1 MKRSQ
6 DSKALKS
13 ILILGSALSLTLS
26 VGGFT
31 GQRQPGAEPRLSS
44 IKNSGK
50 ERRRISIESQVA
62 HAEQPARRVSNKTW
76 LLQPEVF
83 DYLSA
88 GGKRA
93 ALSLNGLARNGLAP
107 RAPSRQSS
115 FVIETTPGDNI
126 RVNDPSMDEAGST
139 NSETSIAVNGQNIIV
154 SFNDAAFFDIAGYS
168 FSTDGGN
175 TFKHRRIPTP
185 DKGFGDSFGDG
196 VVAYGPNGELYYSTI
211 ADDRN
216 FTIFVGVAKSTNNG
230 STFSEVADA
239 STSADNDT
247 DFQDKPWVGVDR
259 SPTSSF
265 KGNVYSTWTD
275 FTQSNGSF
283 INCSRSTNGGDSF
296 KKPVAISAKDGTNI
310 VQGSMSAVS
319 PNGDLYVA
327 YSDRHTSTTG
337 GISVAK
343 STDGGATFGAPKSVA
358 HFIAIRTVTGGG
370 NVRTNS
376 DPWIVVD
383 KNGVVHIA
391 YDATPAP
398 GSDRSDIFYT
408 RSTDGGATFS
418 APKKVNDDGTSTTQ
432 IFPSIAAAADGTLGI
447 KWWDRRNDAAND
459 GLTDVYMS
467 ISRDGG
473 ASFEKNFRVTNQN
486 WVFGPVESGLASGYH
501 GDYDG
506 IAADGNNFFLSW
518 SDERNGDPDAYFAE
532 VPVARDA
539 NLPDFNIS
547 SLKAFD
553 SVLQGQ
559 PVDFDFMTS
568 TAGVPGPLTLTAS
581 PAISGLSYAFANA
594 SINPGDP
601 ARLTV
606 STTAA
611 ATPGTYVITVAATG
625 QGLTR
630 KTEFRIEVLDSHRS
644 FGAPRNITKT
654 PGFSFMRSGLKED
667 TVGTLHIAFD
677 DDTSNVT
684 ESDVYYS
691 RSTDGGLTYSPRKKI
706 SSGNPLGFNSTL
718 ALDANGA
725 VYVAWTGFN
734 EGQLAS
740 QLGLEVYLSKSTDGG
755 NTFSSP
761 VGISSTS
768 QRADLANI
776 AIDKSGNVMA
786 TYLEVSTSSP
796 KLFAARSSNGGAS
809 FSTRVQVSQ
818 SGEVLS
824 GLGGPIAFDSTG
836 AAYVVYSNLAASL
849 PTINLAIASDGQRF
863 STSKVISD
871 ASVAA
876 FAANLALDRSDN
888 LYVTFYNRGFTFP
901 FFSREVMLIRSTDHG
916 NTFRPQ
922 IDASNT
928 FGESTIPFLILGKS
942 GEVNLVW
949 QDTEDD
955 DAGDPFLSRSTD
967 GGIAFTAPINLSANL
982 GTTTF
987 ATGASDLNG
996 NIVTAWVDDS
1006 PANPDIFSVALGGL
1020 PAPAPDFALVFNPT
1034 EVVVSRASTVI
1045 IGAFIS
1051 RPGGF
1056 AGNVTVTIPDVS
1068 ALKIKLKGEAT
1079 MSTTGEFVSFKLKL
1093 KAGGPTGLQDIT
1105 FTARDNTGRVR
1116 NATLT
1121 LFILS
1126 AVE

>member
-1 MKRSQ
+1 MKRAQ
-6 DSKALKS
+6 NRNALKS
-13 ILILGSALSLTLS
+13 ILILGLAMALTFNVVASN
-26 VGGFT
+26 
-31 GQRQPGAEPRLSS
+31 GQRQPGGEPRLSP
-44 IKNSGK
+44 IKTGGN
-50 ERRRISIESQVA
+50 ERRRISIESQMA
-62 HAEQPARRVSNKTW
+62 LAEQPPRRAPDKTW

-107 RAPSRQSS
+107 RSPSRQSS
-115 FVIETTPGDNI
+115 FVMQTTPGDNI
-126 RVNDPSMDEAGST
+126 RVNDPSMDESGST
-139 NSETSIAVNGQNIIV
+139 NSETSVAVSGQNIIV
-154 SFNDAAFFDIAGYS
+154 SFNDASFFDIAGYS

-175 TFKHRRIPTP
+175 TFKHQRIPTP

-216 FTIFVGVAKSTNNG
+216 GTIFVGVAKSTDSG
-230 STFSEVADA
+230 ATFSAVADA
-239 STSADNDT
+239 STTADNDT

-259 SPTSSF
+259 SPASPF

-283 INCSRSTNGGDSF
+283 INCSRSTTGGESF
-296 KKPVAISAKDGTNI
+296 KKPVAISTKDGSNV
-310 VQGSMSAVS
+310 VQGSMPALS
-319 PNGDLYVA
+319 PNGDLFVA
-327 YSDRHTSTTG
+327 YTDRHTNTAG
-337 GISVAK
+337 GISIVK
-343 STDGGATFGAPKSVA
+343 STDGGATFGEPKSVA
-358 HFIAIRTVTGGG
+358 KFIQIRTVTGGG

-376 DPWIVVD
+376 NPWIVVD

-408 RSTDGGATFS
+408 RSTDGGSTFS
-418 APKKVNDDGTSTTQ
+418 APKRVNDDSTSTTQ
-432 IFPSIAAAADGTLGI
+432 IFPSIAATADGTLGI
-447 KWWDRRNDAAND
+447 KWWDRRNDPVND

-473 ASFEKNFRVTNQN
+473 ASFEKNFRITNQN

-518 SDERNGDPDAYFAE
+518 SDERNGDPDAYFAQ

-547 SLKAFD
+547 SVKVFD
-553 SVLQGQ
+553 SVIQGQ
-559 PVDFDFMTS
+559 PVDFNFATS
-568 TAGVPGPLTLTAS
+568 TAGVSGSLTLTAS
-581 PAISGLSYAFANA
+581 PAISGLSYTFANA

-606 STTAA
+606 STTS
-611 ATPGTYVITVAATG
+611 ATPPGTYLISVAATG

-630 KTEFRIEVLDSHRS
+630 KTGFRIEVLGSQSS
-644 FGAPRNITKT
+644 FGAPHNITKT

-667 TVGTLHIAFD
+667 AAGTLHIAFD

-684 ESDVYYS
+684 ESDVYYCK
-691 RSTDGGLTYSPRKKI
+691 STDGGVTYSPRKKL
-706 SSGNPLGFNSTL
+706 SSGAPLGFNSTL
-718 ALDANGA
+718 ALDANGD

-740 QLGLEVYLSKSTDGG
+740 QSGLEVYLAKSTDGG

-776 AIDKSGNVMA
+776 AVDKNGNVVA

-809 FSTRVQVSQ
+809 FSTPVQVSQ
-818 SGEVLS
+818 SSEVLS

-849 PTINLAIASDGQRF
+849 PTINLAIASDGQHF
-863 STSKVISD
+863 STSKVVSD
-871 ASVAA
+871 SSIAA
-876 FAANLALDRSDN
+876 FAANLAVDRSDN
-888 LYVTFYNRGFTFP
+888 LYVTFYNRGLTFP
-901 FFSREVMLIRSTDHG
+901 FFSREVMLIKSTDHG
-916 NTFRPQ
+916 NTFRSQ

-928 FGESTIPFLILGKS
+928 FGESTLPFLILGKS

-955 DAGDPFLSRSTD
+955 DQGDPFLSRSTD
-967 GGIAFTAPINLSANL
+967 GGIAFTTPVNLSANL
-982 GTTTF
+982 GAASF
-987 ATGASDLNG
+987 ACGASDANG

-1006 PANPDIFSVALGGL
+1006 AANPDIFSVALGGL
-1020 PAPAPDFALVFNPT
+1020 AAPAPDFALVFNPT
-1034 EVVVSRASTVI
+1034 RIQVRRGSSIVI
-1045 IGAFIS
+1045 SAFIS

-1056 AGNVTVTIPDVS
+1056 AGNVTVTAPDLS
-1068 ALKIKLKGEAT
+1068 ALKIKLKGSDT
-1079 MSTTGEFVSFKLKL
+1079 KSTTGEFVSFTFKLKG
-1093 KAGGPTGLQDIT
+1093 GGPTGAQQIILS
-1105 FTARDNTGRVR
+1105 ARDDNGNVR

-1121 LFILS
+1121 LLIS
-1126 AVE
+1126 

>member
-1 MKRSQ
+1 MKRAHNRR
-6 DSKALKS
+6 ALKA
-13 ILILGSALSLTLS
+13 ILILGLATALTLN
-26 VGGFT
+26 VGAFT
-31 GQRQPGAEPRLSS
+31 GQRQPSGEPRLSS
-44 IKNSGK
+44 IKNAGK
-50 ERRRISIESQVA
+50 ERRRISIESQIA
-62 HAEQPARRVSNKTW
+62 LAEQPARRAANKAW

-83 DYLSA
+83 DDLSA

-107 RAPSRQSS
+107 RAPSRRSG
-115 FVIETTPGDNI
+115 FVMQTAPGDNI

-139 NSETSIAVNGQNIIV
+139 NSETSIAVNGQNIVV

-175 TFKHRRIPTP
+175 TFKHQRIPTP
-185 DKGFGDSFGDG
+185 DKGFGDSYGDG

-211 ADDRN
+211 ADDRH
-216 FTIFVGVAKSTNNG
+216 FTIFVGVAKSTDNG
-230 STFSEVADA
+230 ATFSEVADA
-239 STSADNDT
+239 STSADSDT
-247 DFQDKPWVGVDR
+247 DFQDKPWVGVDH
-259 SPTSSF
+259 SPTSPF

-283 INCSRSTNGGDSF
+283 INCSRSTNGGESF
-296 KKPVAISAKDGTNI
+296 KKPVAISAKDGSNI
-310 VQGSMSAVS
+310 VQGSMPAVS

-327 YSDRHTSTTG
+327 YTDHHFNTAG
-337 GISVAK
+337 GISIVK

-358 HFIAIRTVTGGG
+358 KFIEIRTVSGGG

-376 DPWIVVD
+376 FPWIVVD
-383 KNGVVHIA
+383 KNSVVHIA

-418 APKKVNDDGTSTTQ
+418 LPRRVNDDSTSTTQ
-432 IFPSIAAAADGTLGI
+432 IMPSIAAAADGTLGI
-447 KWWDRRNDAAND
+447 KWWDRRNDPAND

-473 ASFEKNFRVTNQN
+473 ASFEKNFRITNQN

-518 SDERNGDPDAYFAE
+518 SDERNGDPDAYFTG

-547 SLKAFD
+547 SLKLFD
-553 SVLQGQ
+553 SVIQGQ
-559 PVDFDFMTS
+559 PVDFDFATS
-568 TAGVPGPLTLTAS
+568 TAGLPGPLTLTAS
-581 PAISGLSYAFANA
+581 PAIGGLSYTFANA

-606 STTAA
+606 STTS
-611 ATPGTYVITVAATG
+611 ATAPGTYLVSVAAMG

-630 KTEFRIEVLDSHRS
+630 KSEFRIEVLDSHRS

-654 PGFSFMRSGLKED
+654 PGFSFMRNGLKED
-667 TVGTLHIAFD
+667 AAGTLHIAFD
-677 DDTSNVT
+677 DDTMNVT
-684 ESDVYYS
+684 ESDAYYS
-691 RSTDGGLTYSPRKKI
+691 KSTDGGATYSPRIKL
-706 SSGNPLGFNSTL
+706 SSGALGFNSTL

-768 QRADLANI
+768 QHADLANI
-776 AIDKSGNVMA
+776 AVDKNGNVLA

-809 FSTRVQVSQ
+809 FSTPVQVSQ
-818 SGEVLS
+818 PSEVLS
-824 GLGGPIAFDSTG
+824 GLGGPIAFDSAG
-836 AAYVVYSNLAASL
+836 AAYVVYSNLAVSL
-849 PTINLAIASDGQRF
+849 PTINLAIASDGQHF

-871 ASVAA
+871 ASIAA
-876 FAANLALDRSDN
+876 FASNLAVDRSDN
-888 LYVTFYNRGFTFP
+888 LYVTFYNRGFTAP
-901 FFSREVMLIRSTDHG
+901 FFSREVILIKSTDHG
-916 NTFRPQ
+916 NAFRPQ

-928 FGESTIPFLILGKS
+928 FGESTIPFVILGKS

-955 DAGDPFLSRSTD
+955 DQGDPFLSRSTD
-967 GGIAFTAPINLSANL
+967 GGIAFTAPVNLSANL
-982 GTTTF
+982 GAAAF
-987 ATGASDLNG
+987 VSGASDVNG

-1034 EVVVSRASTVI
+1034 EVEVSRASTVT
-1045 IGAFIS
+1045 IGVFIS

-1056 AGNVTVTIPDVS
+1056 AGNVTVTAPDVS
-1068 ALKIKLKGEAT
+1068 TLKIKLKGADT
-1079 MSTTGEFVSFKLKL
+1079 KSTTGEFVSFNLKL
-1093 KAGGPTGLQDIT
+1093 KGGGPTGIHDIT
-1105 FTARDNTGRVR
+1105 FSARDDAGRVR

-1121 LFILS
+1121 LFIFS
-1126 AVE
+1126 AE

>member
-1 MKRSQ
+1 MV
-6 DSKALKS
+6 
-13 ILILGSALSLTLS
+13 LTLT
-26 VGGFT
+26 VGAFT
-31 GQRQPGAEPRLSS
+31 LQRNPRGEPRLSS
-44 IKNSGK
+44 INNIEK
-50 ERRRISIESQVA
+50 ERRRSSIESQIA
-62 HAEQPARRVSNKTW
+62 LAEQPIRRAQNKAW

-93 ALSLNGLARNGLAP
+93 ALSLNGLARSGPAP
-107 RAPSRQSS
+107 GSQSRQSS
-115 FVIETTPGDNI
+115 LVTQAALGDNI

-139 NSETSIAVNGQNIIV
+139 NSETSIAVNGQNIVV
-154 SFNDAAFFDIAGYS
+154 SFNDASFFDIAGYS

-175 TFKHRRIPTP
+175 TFKHQRIPTP
-185 DKGFGDSFGDG
+185 DKGFGDSYGDG

-216 FTIFVGVAKSTNNG
+216 FTIFVGVAKSTDNG
-230 STFSEVADA
+230 ATFSAVVDA

-259 SPTSSF
+259 SPASPF

-283 INCSRSTNGGDSF
+283 INCSRSTSGGESF
-296 KKPVAISAKDGTNI
+296 KKAVTISPKDGSDL
-310 VQGSMSAVS
+310 VQGSMPAVS

-327 YSDRHTSTTG
+327 YTDRHTNTAG
-337 GISVAK
+337 GISVVK
-343 STDGGATFGAPKSVA
+343 STDGGATFGEPKSA
-358 HFIAIRTVTGGG
+358 AKFIEIRTVSGGG

-376 DPWIVVD
+376 FPWIVVD

-418 APKKVNDDGTSTTQ
+418 APRRVNDDGASTTQ

-447 KWWDRRNDAAND
+447 KWWDRRNDPVND

-473 ASFEKNFRVTNQN
+473 ASFEKNFRITNQN
-486 WVFGPVESGLASGYH
+486 WMFGPVESGLASGYH

-518 SDERNGDPDAYFAE
+518 SDERNGDPDAYFTE

-547 SLKAFD
+547 SLKLFD
-553 SVLQGQ
+553 SVIQGQ
-559 PVDFDFMTS
+559 PVDFDFATS
-568 TAGVPGPLTLTAS
+568 TLGVSGPLTLTAS
-581 PAISGLSYAFANA
+581 PAISGLSYTFANA
-594 SINPGDP
+594 SINPGAS

-611 ATPGTYVITVAATG
+611 TAPGSYLIAVAAAG

-630 KTEFRIEVLDSHRS
+630 KTAFRIEVLDSNRS
-644 FGAPRNITKT
+644 FGAPRNITRT

-667 TVGTLHIAFD
+667 AAGTIHVAFD
-677 DDTSNVT
+677 DDTANVT

-691 RSTDGGLTYSPRKKI
+691 KSTDGGVTYSARKKI
-706 SSGNPLGFNSTL
+706 SLGALGFNSTL
-718 ALDANGA
+718 ALDANGS

-776 AIDKSGNVMA
+776 AVDKNGNILA
-786 TYLEVSTSSP
+786 TYIEVSTSNP

-809 FSTRVQVSQ
+809 FSTPVQVSQ
-818 SGEVLS
+818 ASEVLS
-824 GLGGPIAFDSTG
+824 GLGGPIAFDSAG
-836 AAYVVYSNLAASL
+836 AAYVVYSNLAVSL
-849 PTINLAIASDGQRF
+849 PTINLAIASDGQHF
-863 STSKVISD
+863 SASKVISD

-876 FAANLALDRSDN
+876 FASNIAVDGNGN
-888 LYVTFYNRGFTFP
+888 LYVTFYNRAFSAP
-901 FFSREVMLIRSTDHG
+901 FFSREVVLIRSTDHG

-922 IDASNT
+922 IDASNN
-928 FGESTIPFLILGKS
+928 FGESTIPFVILGKS

-949 QDTEDD
+949 EDTEDD
-955 DAGDPFLSRSTD
+955 EQGDPFLARSTD
-967 GGIAFTAPINLSANL
+967 GGIAFTPPINLSANL
-982 GTTTF
+982 GAAAF
-987 ATGASDLNG
+987 ANGASNVNG
-996 NIVTAWVDDS
+996 DIIVAWVDDS
-1006 PANPDIFSVALGGL
+1006 PANPDIFGVALGGL
-1020 PAPAPDFALVFNPT
+1020 PAPAPDFALIFNPT
-1034 EVVVSRASTVI
+1034 QIQARRGSSIVITV
-1045 IGAFIS
+1045 FIS

-1056 AGNVTVTIPDVS
+1056 AGNVTVSAPDVS
-1068 ALKIKLKGEAT
+1068 ALKIKLKGGDT
-1079 MSTTGEFVSFKLKL
+1079 KSTTGEFVSFTFKLKG
-1093 KAGGPTGLQDIT
+1093 GGPTGAQQVVFSAHD
-1105 FTARDNTGRVR
+1105 DNGHVRTG
-1116 NATLT
+1116 AFT
-1121 LFILS
+1121 LFIS
-1126 AVE
+1126 